1 MSGSDT
7 AFFQKWAGN
16 CDVLV
21 YTYGEVGHCHKVEN
35 LRLQEVR
42 ELLRLLDGENSV
54 LGMPAPAKPER
65 RKAVSGL
72 YAIDVTTFEDA
83 GRFGRCMR
91 RIPRTAGADRPPAA
105 ARGPPPLIGSRMAAG
120 GSASP
125 VFRAGVARAWPV
137 GTGKTLCEGMATGS
151 VQPLPCGNMGGL
163 CGGYP
168 PGRGGCGICP
178 AGQVGGCRAIFS
190 RRRSRR
196 CSGGRP
202 KEAQDTVF
210 ARIWTRKE
218 AYLKYTGE
226 GLSHPLST
234 FSPASPDEDGRPVWD
249 PALGCFFTS
258 YTLPDGTPLALCT
271 QDGFVPPS
279 IALLRVE

>member
-1 MSGSDT
+1 M
-7 AFFQKWAGN
+7 
-16 CDVLV
+16 
-21 YTYGEVGHCHKVEN
+21 
-35 LRLQEVR
+35 
-42 ELLRLLDGENSV
+42 
-54 LGMPAPAKPER
+54 
-65 RKAVSGL
+65 SGL

-91 RIPRTAGADRPPAA
+91 RSPSERRERI
-105 ARGPPPLIGSRMAAG
+105 ARLR
-120 GSASP
+120 
-125 VFRAGVARAWPV
+125 
-137 GTGKTLCEGMATGS
+137 
-151 VQPLPCGNMGGL
+151 LPED
-163 CGGYP
+163 
-168 PGRGGCGICP
+168 
-178 AGQVGGCRAIFS
+178 
-190 RRRSRR
+190 RRRSLGAGWLLAEVLLRYFGLE
-196 CSGGRP
+196 SPELGRSERGKP
-202 KEAQDTVF
+202 YVKGWPQVQFSLSHAGIWAVCAADIHPVGVDVESVRPDRLAVAARFFAPEEQEMLRWSAKEAQDTVF

>member
-1 MSGSDT
+1 MRAVCAADIHPVGV
-7 AFFQKWAGN
+7 
-16 CDVLV
+16 DVESV
-21 YTYGEVGHCHKVEN
+21 RPD
-35 LRLQEVR
+35 RL
-42 ELLRLLDGENSV
+42 
-54 LGMPAPAKPER
+54 
-65 RKAVSGL
+65 AV
-72 YAIDVTTFEDA
+72 
-83 GRFGRCMR
+83 
-91 RIPRTAGADRPPAA
+91 A
-105 ARGPPPLIGSRMAAG
+105 ARFFAPEEQEMLRW
-120 GSASP
+120 SA
-125 VFRAGVARAWPV
+125 
-137 GTGKTLCEGMATGS
+137 
-151 VQPLPCGNMGGL
+151 
-163 CGGYP
+163 
-168 PGRGGCGICP
+168 
-178 AGQVGGCRAIFS
+178 
-190 RRRSRR
+190 
-196 CSGGRP
+196 